1 MTDSTKPII
10 LLIITNNINENIQN
24 GNDIGFFDL
33 NKNKIPKTKKDNF
46 FSNSK
51 SPSLVS
57 EAFKK
62 NNTYKTKNKT
72 HDILIFQ

>member
-1 MTDSTKPII
+1 MIDPTKPII
-10 LLIITNNINENIQN
+10 PLIITNNINENIQN

-51 SPSLVS
+51 SPSFVS
-57 EAFKK
+57 VALKK
-62 NNTYKTKNKT
+62 NITYKTKNKT
-72 HDILIFQ
+72 HNILIFH